1 MLLEQI
7 HIREESRKGHKTEM
21 NAFAQ
26 KNADDYAKVSGG
38 AGAECVCLNAI
49 GLQLIRAQWR
59 ADAQRSEEEKM
70 AKINGEREKLERQ
83 LRDAHEKKAVERQ
96 MRLAEENRELALMAA
111 EVEADKRAAEAQRNA
126 RNQNMQKVLVENKK
140 ELERKELMKQKEAEE
155 NARIQ
160 EIANQRMEK
169 QEQDRKAAIAAEY
182 AKQKKIASNA
192 QGFL

>member
-1 MLLEQI
+1 M
-7 HIREESRKGHKTEM
+7 
-21 NAFAQ
+21 
-26 KNADDYAKVSGG
+26 
-38 AGAECVCLNAI
+38 
-49 GLQLIRAQWR
+49 
-59 ADAQRSEEEKM
+59 
-70 AKINGEREKLERQ
+70 
-83 LRDAHEKKAVERQ
+83 
-96 MRLAEENRELALMAA
+96 
-111 EVEADKRAAEAQRNA
+111 QRNA
-126 RNQNMQKVLVENKK
+126 RNQNMQKVLVENKKK